1 MRCPTVL
8 RLALYAQM
16 RRRYQATS
24 RCCSRRPVVLFSET
38 VDSHCRRVDLTLGSD
53 ALGAVEEEKEEGC
66 EVQNLDLF

>member
-1 MRCPTVL
+1 M
-8 RLALYAQM
+8 
-16 RRRYQATS
+16 
-24 RCCSRRPVVLFSET
+24 LFSET